1 MPSDEVS
8 QWFILTVIVVLSL
21 LIFVIITQLAWP
33 DNLLLFR
40 HWSGQ
45 IRHYRQRIKRRWR
58 MWREPGYRTY
68 QMLIE
73 RFEGPAMLVIGLQ
86 SQEEMLSAL
95 MAIEDLTDRE
105 RQRLRD
111 QIDGYR
117 ASRRKCSPLVVEKL
131 TAFTD
136 EELETAAEYLAGFDY
151 DCRPANDT
159 DRQRA
164 ARCLAFLKC
173 QRDSLRQ
180 SGPSQL
186 PRWLS
191 ELEQFVADL

>member
-1 MPSDEVS
+1 MSSDEAF
-8 QWFILTVIVVLSL
+8 QWFTLAAVVVLSL
-21 LIFVIITQLAWP
+21 AAFVIITQLAWL
-33 DNLLLFR
+33 DNVLLFR

-73 RFEGPAMLVIGLQ
+73 RFEGPVMLVIGLQ

-95 MAIEDLTDRE
+95 MAIEDLTERE
-105 RQRLRD
+105 HRRLRD

-117 ASRRKCSPLVVEKL
+117 TSRRKCSPFVVEKL

-136 EELETAAEYLAGFDY
+136 EELETVAEYLAGFDY
-151 DCRPANDT
+151 DHRPADET
-159 DRQRA
+159 DRQRTN
-164 ARCLAFLKC
+164 RCLAFLKC

-180 SGPSQL
+180 SGASQL
-186 PRWLS
+186 PRWLR
-191 ELEQFVADL
+191 ELERFVEDL